1 MTQISP
7 PASPAS
13 RRGFTLV
20 ELLVVIA
27 IIGVLVALL
36 LPAVQASREAARRS
50 SCVNNVRQLII
61 ALHDYEHAKE
71 HFPAGSTNLTG
82 PIKNLPQGDHMSWI
96 ARILPDLGEPA
107 RFRQIDFTVGAYHK
121 LNNPMRQTMIRT
133 LYCPSWPGAD
143 GPISCYAGVH
153 NDKEAPIDA
162 DNNGIL
168 FLNSKITIDDLR
180 DGSAY
185 TLFVGEK
192 VTDVNTDL
200 GWMSGT
206 PATLRNAGTRINAP
220 PDPLAAGPTNVNSW
234 GAPPWVQDGMGE
246 VDDGMMFATTDP
258 SASADEDVIGVGEN
272 GEFLYDRDGDDKV
285 DEAAT
290 NAEEKE
296 TEQVDPY
303 IKTGGN
309 PKAPLAVGGFG
320 SDHPGGANFAFGDG
334 GVRMLSDDLDLKV
347 LQQLANRRDGAV
359 TDDR

>member
-1 MTQISP
+1 MKRY
-7 PASPAS
+7 ASLRSSAQ

-36 LPAVQASREAARRS
+36 LPAVQAAREAARRS
-50 SCVNNVRQLII
+50 SCANNVRQLII

-71 HFPAGSTNLTG
+71 HFPAGSTNPTG
-82 PIKNLPQGDHMSWI
+82 PIKNLPQGDHMSWV

-121 LNNPMRQTMIRT
+121 LNNAMRQTTIPT
-133 LYCPSWPGAD
+133 IICPSWAGDD

-153 NDKEAPIDA
+153 HDKEAPIDV
-162 DNNGIL
+162 DNNGVL
-168 FLNSKITIDDLR
+168 FLNSKITFDDLK

-192 VTDVNTDL
+192 NTDPATDL

-206 PATLRNAGTRINAP
+206 PATLRNTGTAINAS
-220 PDPLAAGPTNVNSW
+220 LTAAANANNW
-234 GAPPWVQDGMGE
+234 GVPPWVESSANALGDGGWDSSSDRTATGE
-246 VDDGMMFATTDP
+246 D
-258 SASADEDVIGVGEN
+258 DVIGVGED
-272 GEFLYDRDGDDKV
+272 GEFLYDQDGDDKV
-285 DEAAT
+285 DESVT
-290 NAEEKE
+290 QEEAKE
-296 TEQVDPY
+296 AEQVDPY
-303 IKTGGN
+303 IKAGGN
-309 PKAPLAVGGFG
+309 PQAPLAVGGFA

-334 GVRMLSDDLDLKV
+334 GVRMLSSDLDIKV

-359 TDDR
+359 ADSRY

>member
-1 MTQISP
+1 MKRTLTAKRSAP
-7 PASPAS
+7 H
-13 RRGFTLV
+13 RGFTLV

-50 SCVNNVRQLII
+50 SCSNNVRQLII
-61 ALHDYEHAKE
+61 ALHDYEHAHE
-71 HFPAGSTNLTG
+71 HFPAGSTNPTG

-121 LNNPMRQTMIRT
+121 LNNPMRQTMIQT
-133 LYCPSWPGAD
+133 VMCPSSPLMD
-143 GPISCYAGVH
+143 SPISSYAGVH
-153 NDKEAPIDA
+153 HDKEAPIDV
-162 DNNGIL
+162 DNNGVL
-168 FLNSKITIDDLR
+168 FLNSKITFDDLR

-192 VTDVNTDL
+192 NSDVNTDL

-206 PATLRNAGTRINAP
+206 PGTLRNTGTLINAP
-220 PDPLAAGPTNVNSW
+220 TDPLAGVPANMNSW
-234 GAPPWVQDGMGE
+234 GAPPWVQNSMGE
-246 VDDGMMFATTDP
+246 LDDGRMFDPTDP
-258 SASADEDVIGVGEN
+258 SAVPDEDVIGIGDD
-272 GEFLYDRDGDDKV
+272 GEFLYDRDGDGMV

-290 NAEEKE
+290 EAEEKK

-303 IKTGGN
+303 INVGGN

-347 LQQLANRRDGAV
+347 LQELANRRDGAV
-359 TDDR
+359 TSDR

>member
-1 MTQISP
+1 MRRFSLCKP
-7 PASPAS
+7 SS
-13 RRGFTLV
+13 MCRGFTLV

-50 SCVNNVRQLII
+50 SCANNVRQLII

-71 HFPAGSTNLTG
+71 HFPAGSTNPTG

-121 LNNPMRQTMIRT
+121 LNNPMRQTSIPT
-133 LYCPSWPGAD
+133 LICPSWAGDD

-153 NDKEAPIDA
+153 HDKEAPIDV
-162 DNNGIL
+162 DNNGVL
-168 FLNSKITIDDLR
+168 FLNSKITFDDLK

-192 VTDVNTDL
+192 NTDPATDL

-206 PATLRNAGTRINAP
+206 PATLRNTGTAINAP
-220 PDPLAAGPTNVNSW
+220 LANAAANVNNW
-234 GAPPWVQDGMGE
+234 GVPPWVESSIGE
-246 VDDGMMFATTDP
+246 LGPEMRRDSTETAED
-258 SASADEDVIGVGEN
+258 DVIGVGKE
-272 GEFLYDRDGDDKV
+272 GDFLYDQNDDDKV
-285 DEAAT
+285 DEAVT
-290 NAEEKE
+290 QEEAKE

-303 IKTGGN
+303 IKAGGN
-309 PKAPLAVGGFG
+309 PQAPLAVGGFA

-359 TDDR
+359 TDGR

>member
-1 MTQISP
+1 MKRTLTAKLFAP
-7 PASPAS
+7 H
-13 RRGFTLV
+13 RGFTLV

-36 LPAVQASREAARRS
+36 LPAVQAAREAARRS
-50 SCVNNVRQLII
+50 SCSNNVRQII
-61 ALHDYEHAKE
+61 IGLHDYEHAKE
-71 HFPAGSTNLTG
+71 HFPAGTTNPTG

-96 ARILPDLGEPA
+96 ARILPDLGEQA

-121 LNNPMRQTMIRT
+121 LNNPMRQTTIQT
-133 LYCPSWPGAD
+133 LLCPSWAGDD

-153 NDKEAPIDA
+153 NDKEAPIDV
-162 DNNGIL
+162 DNNGVL
-168 FLNSKITIDDLR
+168 FLNSKITFDDLR

-192 VTDVNTDL
+192 ITDPATDL

-206 PATLRNAGTRINAP
+206 PATLRNTGTLINAP
-220 PDPLAAGPTNVNSW
+220 PDPLAAAPANMNSW
-234 GAPPWVQDGMGE
+234 GSPPWAENGMAGLDG
-246 VDDGMMFATTDP
+246 GMMFDPSDP
-258 SASADEDVIGVGEN
+258 SAMDEDVIGVGED
-272 GEFLYDRDGDDKV
+272 GEFLYDRDGDGEV

-290 NAEEKE
+290 EAEEKQ

-303 IKTGGN
+303 IKIGGN
-309 PKAPLAVGGFG
+309 PQAPLAVGGFG

-359 TDDR
+359 ASDL